1 MPFWATKDLTE
12 VTNITTKPQHYD
24 DLVLWNLFDGSKQ
37 SDCRKPCISTT
48 VVGTELS
55 EKATSGNHSGSSTFI
70 FSFGPEVVIERSDY
84 PAFNW
89 TTFFSDLGGSLGL
102 WLGLGVSQL
111 LEFTA
116 KYFLR
121 VSGKVTSNKE

>member
-1 MPFWATKDLTE
+1 MSSSYHT
-12 VTNITTKPQHYD
+12 
-24 DLVLWNLFDGSKQ
+24 G
-37 SDCRKPCISTT
+37 ISTK

-55 EKATSGNHSGSSTFI
+55 EKATSGNLSSSSTLI
-70 FSFGPEVVIERSDY
+70 FSFDPEVVIERSDY

-111 LEFTA
+111 LEFTV
-116 KYFLR
+116 KHFLR
-121 VSGKVTSNKE
+121 VSGKVTSSEE